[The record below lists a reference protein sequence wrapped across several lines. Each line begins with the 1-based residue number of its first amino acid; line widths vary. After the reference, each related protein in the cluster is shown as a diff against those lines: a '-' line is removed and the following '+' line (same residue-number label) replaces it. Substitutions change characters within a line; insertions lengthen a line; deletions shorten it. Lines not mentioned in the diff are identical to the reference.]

1 MELRTYPNITHIDIY
16 YPYTHVYIHYIYILP
31 ILIIIYILQ
40 IIIYNIYIYNVKS
53 IYCNIYI
60 YIIFNIY
67 ILYIYIH
74 IYDSPCTRSLFRPEM
89 KLLLQIAYTTVL
101 TKWAMKV
108 KLPASSKLHVPISVQ
123 FGSPLW
129 WLGMDGGV
137 EMESLKSDGRGHSLI
152 LSAIN
157 HLWTGTMIHPALA
170 HFSGQRWSCCFKSL
184 TQLSSPNE
192 RWRSNCQLLQSCMF
206 QSAFSLV
213 PLSLQGTGH
222 LSAHQSSHWEW
233 VWLRPQGH
241 EDIVVVHSCQADMWS
256 WCTWTNAMKWTALLI
271 QRRKVTM
278 VVQNS
283 CGLLPAFSKLTKI

>member
-1 MELRTYPNITHIDIY
+1 MLILLQFLRVFWESRNHLNLASKSPKHFAWIRIWWLKTWVPRGAVQLILA
-16 YPYTHVYIHYIYILP
+16 YIYIK
-31 ILIIIYILQ
+31 
-40 IIIYNIYIYNVKS
+40 NIYIY
-53 IYCNIYI
+53 
-60 YIIFNIY
+60 
-67 ILYIYIH
+67 
-74 IYDSPCTRSLFRPEM
+74 
-89 KLLLQIAYTTVL
+89 
-101 TKWAMKV
+101 
-108 KLPASSKLHVPISVQ
+108 
-123 FGSPLW
+123 
-129 WLGMDGGV
+129 
-137 EMESLKSDGRGHSLI
+137 
-152 LSAIN
+152 
-157 HLWTGTMIHPALA
+157 MIHPALA

>member
-1 MELRTYPNITHIDIY
+1 MIHPALAHFSGQRWSCCFKSLTQLSSPNERW
-16 YPYTHVYIHYIYILP
+16 
-31 ILIIIYILQ
+31 
-40 IIIYNIYIYNVKS
+40 
-53 IYCNIYI
+53 
-60 YIIFNIY
+60 
-67 ILYIYIH
+67 
-74 IYDSPCTRSLFRPEM
+74 RSNCQ
-89 KLLLQIAYTTVL
+89 LLQSCMFQSAFSL
-101 TKWAMKV
+101 
-108 KLPASSKLHVPISVQ
+108 VP
-123 FGSPLW
+123 PLW